1 MGKSQ
6 KLQASGKIFS
16 IPYNK
21 IFSSYDTKQSLSLSS
36 VGVFEDRIR
45 QLHAK

>member
-1 MGKSQ
+1 MGK
-6 KLQASGKIFS
+6 KFLVKF
-16 IPYNK
+16 PYNK

-36 VGVFEDRIR
+36 MGVFEDRIR